1 MAETG
6 LKTLMAFFT
15 PDPYADGTEK
25 VCLDNGEFAGKVRTM
40 SPKDMIRE
48 WKLMSDAD
56 KAALRDSIENGSLT
70 Y

>member
-15 PDPYADGTEK
+15 PDDYPDGTTK
-25 VCLDNGEFAGKVRTM
+25 VALTGEFAGQVRTM
-40 SPKDMIRE
+40 NAKDMIRE

-56 KAALRDSIENGSLT
+56 KSALRDGIENGSLT